1 MCLIY
6 IYENERN
13 KNRKEKKNRE
23 DEKSFDIFKLWKN
36 LFKEKSI
43 SY

>member
-13 KNRKEKKNRE
+13 KNRKEKKI
-23 DEKSFDIFKLWKN
+23 EKMKKVLIFL
-36 LFKEKSI
+36 
-43 SY
+43 SYGKIC